1 MGLAP
6 VGRHGAACTKPST
19 MFRLTDY
26 PLLVFFVAFALL
38 SLSTWFGAGPL
49 RRLRPL
55 QADVVDDFR
64 VVQGALLTLLGLII
78 GFTFSMAISR
88 YDQRKNL
95 EESEANAIGTELV
108 RADLLPT
115 ADGDKVRALLRR
127 YTDERIRFYTVRSR
141 DEEVSV
147 NARTAQLQNELWAA
161 VVPAATANPTQ
172 LMALVLSGMNDVLNA
187 QGYAQAAWWNR
198 IPPAAWLLML
208 VIALG
213 CCASLGYGS
222 RDARRERWM
231 MLAVPFIVATS
242 FFSIADIDSPRAG
255 VIRVIPQNL
264 QSLADS
270 MAQSA
275 QKP

>member
-1 MGLAP
+1 
-6 VGRHGAACTKPST
+6 